1 MEGTFDRVF
10 GSNGSSFISGL
21 DEYVDVEKDFDR
33 VLSKLFYRCIGD
45 TTDYVITE
53 SGANFGIACLYLDKL
68 FIGDIACVCEFG
80 TGKKGC
86 KLKINLTLTIP
97 GYVYK
102 TVTAIGID
110 RDDSMVFDDVEKKA
124 AIVHNFLNS
133 ATRNMRKDGKG
144 CQDKWRNEDGS
155 FKEDWVYG
163 RGVKPEVH
171 LVNDSRTVLENL
183 YKQFLEDTGRE
194 DYDDNPTNVIDGYKK
209 AKIIESENL
218 KERKELEGRVQKL
231 EESKGSKTNK
241 GENSKETGKV
251 GQGSKVEKES
261 EGKTGSETGKE
272 TTESPKS
279 QDSQNKNISPKSTD
293 PGLSDEDREILAAY
307 EKIIR
312 EKKEKKAASEEFED
326 KLSDEMPILG
336 VDDTEDTE
344 GLLFSDEDDEI
355 NIDLTALDR
364 DDEVVLNV
372 TVGDEEEDESEED
385 TEIKEAKP
393 HEESSESE
401 ESDETESIVT
411 FKRPTKSAKRLR
423 KEEARAA
430 WAKEKNKKKYKKK
443 EVVEHSQEEDVKPDR
458 KYSQSW
464 GNIKKDE
471 DGSISVVYD
480 RDIVEYM
487 LFLGTAC
494 KDIASVSVK
503 QYGDSFAY
511 TSMGRQLLIQA
522 RNLASFYKLAVTK
535 VIKVENKDIKYMKYC
550 LMTMA
555 EHIDISDFW
564 DGVVDCGKSA
574 EGTKKSK
581 DFLRLVDGYLR
592 EMGCIISMNISESKT
607 TNSIYAILD
616 NRQLMDICISDHES
630 DQSTTETRVVLGSD
644 YSNYETKKNF
654 IGSDI
659 AVCYVADKD
668 FNYMAKRVA
677 NHIKEE
683 RDARVE
689 ALSWDEYQKRK
700 NSSNRYSA
708 R

>member
-1 MEGTFDRVF
+1 MEGTFDKMF
-10 GSNGSSFISGL
+10 GSNDSSFVSGL
-21 DEYVDVEKDFDR
+21 DEYVDAEKDFDR

-53 SGANFGIACLYLDKL
+53 SGANYGIACLYLDKL
-68 FIGDIACVCEFG
+68 FIGDLACICEFG
-80 TGKKGC
+80 TGKKDS
-86 KLKINLTLTIP
+86 KLRINLTLTIP

-133 ATRNMRKDGKG
+133 AIRNMRKDGKG

-155 FKEDWVYG
+155 FKEDWVGG
-163 RGVKPEVH
+163 RGVKPQVH
-171 LVNDSRTVLENL
+171 LVNDPRTALKKL
-183 YKQFLEDTGRE
+183 YNQFLEETGRE
-194 DYDDNPTNVIDGYKK
+194 DYDDSPKNVIDGYKRAKTIK
-209 AKIIESENL
+209 AEAL
-218 KERKELEGRVQKL
+218 KESGELEAKAPKAQ
-231 EESKGSKTNK
+231 ESKSNK
-241 GENSKETGKV
+241 EENSKEV
-251 GQGSKVEKES
+251 GQDSKVEKETK
-261 EGKTGSETGKE
+261 ENTGKE
-272 TTESPKS
+272 KRV
-279 QDSQNKNISPKSTD
+279 SPKSTD

-312 EKKEKKAASEEFED
+312 EKRAKEAESEEFED
-326 KLSDEMPILG
+326 KLSDEMPLLG
-336 VDDTEDTE
+336 VDEPGDTE
-344 GLLFSDEDDEI
+344 GLLFNDDDDEI

-372 TVGDEEEDESEED
+372 NVGDEGDGVDEED
-385 TEIKEAKP
+385 TEVKEAES

-423 KEEARAA
+423 KEEARAE

-555 EHIDISDFW
+555 EHVDISDFW

-592 EMGCIISMNISESKT
+592 EMGYIISMNISESKT

-683 RDARVE
+683 RDTRVE
-689 ALSWDEYQKRK
+689 ALSWEEYQKRK

>member
-1 MEGTFDRVF
+1 
-10 GSNGSSFISGL
+10 
-21 DEYVDVEKDFDR
+21 
-33 VLSKLFYRCIGD
+33 
-45 TTDYVITE
+45 
-53 SGANFGIACLYLDKL
+53 
-68 FIGDIACVCEFG
+68 
-80 TGKKGC
+80 
-86 KLKINLTLTIP
+86 
-97 GYVYK
+97 
-102 TVTAIGID
+102 
-110 RDDSMVFDDVEKKA
+110 
-124 AIVHNFLNS
+124 
-133 ATRNMRKDGKG
+133 
-144 CQDKWRNEDGS
+144 
-155 FKEDWVYG
+155 
-163 RGVKPEVH
+163 
-171 LVNDSRTVLENL
+171 
-183 YKQFLEDTGRE
+183 
-194 DYDDNPTNVIDGYKK
+194 
-209 AKIIESENL
+209 
-218 KERKELEGRVQKL
+218 
-231 EESKGSKTNK
+231 
-241 GENSKETGKV
+241 
-251 GQGSKVEKES
+251 
-261 EGKTGSETGKE
+261 
-272 TTESPKS
+272 
-279 QDSQNKNISPKSTD
+279 
-293 PGLSDEDREILAAY
+293 
-307 EKIIR
+307 
-312 EKKEKKAASEEFED
+312 
-326 KLSDEMPILG
+326 MPILG
-336 VDDTEDTE
+336 VDEQEDTE
-344 GLLFSDEDDEI
+344 GLLFNDDDDEI

-372 TVGDEEEDESEED
+372 NVGDEGDGVDEED
-385 TEIKEAKP
+385 TEVKEAES

-401 ESDETESIVT
+401 ENDETESIVT

-423 KEEARAA
+423 KEEARAE

-555 EHIDISDFW
+555 EHVDISDFW
-564 DGVVDCGKSA
+564 DGAVDCGKSA

-592 EMGCIISMNISESKT
+592 EMGYIISMNISESKT

-683 RDARVE
+683 RDARV
-689 ALSWDEYQKRK
+689 ATLSWDEYQKRK

>member
-1 MEGTFDRVF
+1 MEGTFDKVF

-21 DEYVDVEKDFDR
+21 DEYVDAEKDFDK

-53 SGANFGIACLYLDKL
+53 SGANYGIACLYLDKL
-68 FIGDIACVCEFG
+68 FIGDLACICEFG
-80 TGKKGC
+80 TGKKDS
-86 KLKINLTLTIP
+86 KLRINLTLTIP

-133 ATRNMRKDGKG
+133 AIRNMRKDGKG
-144 CQDKWRNEDGS
+144 CQDKWRNADGS
-155 FKEDWVYG
+155 FKEDWVGG
-163 RGVKPEVH
+163 RGVKPQVH
-171 LVNDSRTVLENL
+171 LVNDARTVLENL

-209 AKIIESENL
+209 AKIIKSENL
-218 KERKELEGRVQKL
+218 KEKEKIEEQVQKL
-231 EESKGSKTNK
+231 KSDK
-241 GENSKETGKV
+241 GESSKEEGKV
-251 GQGSKVEKES
+251 GQASKVGKES
-261 EGKTGSETGKE
+261 KGDTGKSDS
-272 TTESPKS
+272 ESPKS
-279 QDSQNKNISPKSTD
+279 QKNPNKNVSPKSTD
-293 PGLSDEDREILAAY
+293 LGLSYEDREILAAY

-312 EKKEKKAASEEFED
+312 EKRAKEAESEEFED

-336 VDDTEDTE
+336 VDEPEDTE
-344 GLLFSDEDDEI
+344 GLLFNDDDDEI

-372 TVGDEEEDESEED
+372 NVGDEGDRVDEED
-385 TEIKEAKP
+385 TEVKEAES

-423 KEEARAA
+423 KEEARAE

-458 KYSQSW
+458 KYSQRW

-511 TSMGRQLLIQA
+511 TSMGRQLLVQA

-555 EHIDISDFW
+555 EHVDISDFW

-592 EMGCIISMNISESKT
+592 EMGYIISMNISESKT

-683 RDARVE
+683 RDARV
-689 ALSWDEYQKRK
+689 ATLSWDEYQKRK

>member
-10 GSNGSSFISGL
+10 GSNGSSFVSGL
-21 DEYVDVEKDFDR
+21 DEYVDAEKDFDR

-53 SGANFGIACLYLDKL
+53 SGANYGIACLYLDKL
-68 FIGDIACVCEFG
+68 FIGDLACICEFG
-80 TGKKGC
+80 TGKKDS

-133 ATRNMRKDGKG
+133 AIRNMRKDGKG

-155 FKEDWVYG
+155 FKEDWVGG
-163 RGVKPEVH
+163 RGVKPQVH
-171 LVNDSRTVLENL
+171 LVNDPRTVLGNL
-183 YKQFLEDTGRE
+183 YKQFLDDTGRE
-194 DYDDNPTNVIDGYKK
+194 DYDDNPKNVIDGYKRAKTIKSEALKESEELK
-209 AKIIESENL
+209 AKAP
-218 KERKELEGRVQKL
+218 KAQ
-231 EESKGSKTNK
+231 ESKSKK
-241 GENSKETGKV
+241 EENSKEV
-251 GQGSKVEKES
+251 GQDSKVEKEAK
-261 EGKTGSETGKE
+261 ENTGKE
-272 TTESPKS
+272 KRVSL
-279 QDSQNKNISPKSTD
+279 KSTD
-293 PGLSDEDREILAAY
+293 PGLSDEDREILSAY

-312 EKKEKKAASEEFED
+312 EKRAKASEQEEFED

-336 VDDTEDTE
+336 VDEPEDTE
-344 GLLFSDEDDEI
+344 GLLFNDDDDEI

-372 TVGDEEEDESEED
+372 NVGDEGDGVDEED
-385 TEIKEAKP
+385 TEVKEAES

-423 KEEARAA
+423 KEEARAE

-443 EVVEHSQEEDVKPDR
+443 EVVEHSQEEDVKPDNR

-511 TSMGRQLLIQA
+511 TFMGRQLLIQA

-555 EHIDISDFW
+555 EHVDISDFW

-592 EMGCIISMNISESKT
+592 EMGYIISMNISESKT

-683 RDARVE
+683 RDARVA

>member
-1 MEGTFDRVF
+1 MEGTFDKVF

-21 DEYVDVEKDFDR
+21 DEYVDAEKDFDR

-53 SGANFGIACLYLDKL
+53 SGANYGIACLYLDKL
-68 FIGDIACVCEFG
+68 FIGDLACICEFG
-80 TGKKGC
+80 TGKKDS
-86 KLKINLTLTIP
+86 KLRINLTLTIP

-124 AIVHNFLNS
+124 SIVHNFLNS
-133 ATRNMRKDGKG
+133 AIRNMRKDGKG

-155 FKEDWVYG
+155 FKEDWVGG
-163 RGVKPEVH
+163 RGVKPQVH
-171 LVNDSRTVLENL
+171 LVNDPRTVLGNL
-183 YKQFLEDTGRE
+183 YKQFLDDTGRE
-194 DYDDNPTNVIDGYKK
+194 DYDDSPKNVIDGYKR
-209 AKIIESENL
+209 AKTIKEEALKESE
-218 KERKELEGRVQKL
+218 ELEAKAPKAQ
-231 EESKGSKTNK
+231 ESKSKK
-241 GENSKETGKV
+241 EENSKEV
-251 GQGSKVEKES
+251 GRDSRV
-261 EGKTGSETGKE
+261 GKE
-272 TTESPKS
+272 TKENTGKESPKS
-279 QDSQNKNISPKSTD
+279 LESQNKRVSPKSTD
-293 PGLSDEDREILAAY
+293 PGISDEDREILAAY

-312 EKKEKKAASEEFED
+312 EKRAKEAESEEFED
-326 KLSDEMPILG
+326 KLSDEMPLLG
-336 VDDTEDTE
+336 VDEPEDTE
-344 GLLFSDEDDEI
+344 GLLFNDDDDEI

-372 TVGDEEEDESEED
+372 NVGDEGDRIDEED
-385 TEIKEAKP
+385 TEVKEAESQ
-393 HEESSESE
+393 EESSESE

-423 KEEARAA
+423 KEEARAE

-443 EVVEHSQEEDVKPDR
+443 EVVERSQEEDVKTDNR
-458 KYSQSW
+458 KYSQSC

-511 TSMGRQLLIQA
+511 TSMGRQLLVQA

-555 EHIDISDFW
+555 EHVDISDFW

-592 EMGCIISMNISESKT
+592 EMGYIISMNISESKT

-616 NRQLMDICISDHES
+616 NRQLMDICISGHES

-683 RDARVE
+683 RDARVA